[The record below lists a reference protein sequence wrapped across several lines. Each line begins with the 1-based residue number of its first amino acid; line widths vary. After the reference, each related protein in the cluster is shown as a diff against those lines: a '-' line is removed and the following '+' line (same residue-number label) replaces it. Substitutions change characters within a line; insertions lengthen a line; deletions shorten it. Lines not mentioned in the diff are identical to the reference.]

1 MSPWGVCVYVDCSAR
16 LGLSGL
22 LFSVK
27 ENRAHEYF
35 WLGMSFLLWES
46 IGFVAGSINSTK
58 ASIEEIG
65 C

>member
-1 MSPWGVCVYVDCSAR
+1 MDPYSVCEMSPWGVCVYVDCSAR

-35 WLGMSFLLWES
+35 WLGMSFLL
-46 IGFVAGSINSTK
+46 
-58 ASIEEIG
+58 
-65 C
+65 